1 VELLLPVLVRIA
13 VVRLKLPDRFGD
25 DRVTLRPLRLTDAEA
40 YAAGFRDDPQMGRL
54 LGLEEDPDES
64 AARSLIEAQ
73 TAARDHEDRTFFRV
87 AIADPVTDALWGELI
102 VHSLS
107 AKHRRAEVGFWLA
120 PGVRGHGVGS
130 HAVSVLISWMF
141 EALDLLRVEMTTTP
155 DNPVVPALGRRLG
168 FSQEG
173 VLRAR
178 NFERGQRV
186 DLVWF
191 GLLREE
197 WPAV

>member
-1 VELLLPVLVRIA
+1 
-13 VVRLKLPDRFGD
+13 
-25 DRVTLRPLRLTDAEA
+25 
-40 YAAGFRDDPQMGRL
+40 
-54 LGLEEDPDES
+54 
-64 AARSLIEAQ
+64 
-73 TAARDHEDRTFFRV
+73 
-87 AIADPVTDALWGELI
+87 
-102 VHSLS
+102 
-107 AKHRRAEVGFWLA
+107 
-120 PGVRGHGVGS
+120 
-130 HAVSVLISWMF
+130 MF